1 MNINKKE
8 AFNLKIS
15 HVILGILF
23 MAYLTIFFFGVKPK
37 FSINFL
43 RDSFVP
49 GAGFFGPVPQH
60 VIDMHII
67 VNRLGIKNV
76 ALGGRLLE
84 DPFLQ
89 QRAFEYLYPVRIDQ
103 NSADIFFISVDPK
116 KENCD
121 FVQSER
127 AVELFH
133 CK

>member
-8 AFNLKIS
+8 GYFLKIS
-15 HVILGILF
+15 HTTLAILF
-23 MAYLTIFFFGVKPK
+23 TVCLTIIFLGLKPK
-37 FSINFL
+37 FSTNL
-43 RDSFVP
+43 LKESFVP
-49 GAGFFGPVPQH
+49 GAGFFGAVPQH

-76 ALGGRLLE
+76 ALGGRLLD

-89 QRAFEYLYPVRIDQ
+89 QRAYEYLYPVRINQ
-103 NSADIFFISVDPK
+103 NSANIFFISVDPK
-116 KENCD
+116 KENCE